1 MNTMAAGS
9 TVRIHN
15 DDLTGMN
22 PTTYAEYFQISS
34 ANGTAS
40 QPLRIVGCP
49 DSFGNLPIVEG
60 SNATGASW
68 VSIYAAA
75 GYGVAT
81 LWKGSTY
88 GYYQGGNPSPAY
100 VIIEGLHIKDAKT
113 TFTYTP
119 PGGGSA
125 TAYVD
130 GASCVNLR
138 EGFNTV
144 VLGNDLDN
152 CANGTFSDANLNSNA
167 WAGNVL
173 WTDWEGNH
181 IHNSGEV
188 GDYLDHQL
196 YIQGWG
202 QVAQFN
208 RIDAYTS
215 GAEGDNLKS
224 RGIFDIIR
232 YNYFDQEAAD
242 AGRQIDMVEL
252 QDSSFYETL
261 EGYLGAPG
269 DTTCTDSFY
278 CDGDTMGPNIL
289 AAWQEAYHSH
299 FFYGNVSYNSAAEYS
314 FHFAEDHDGGMAD
327 RLGILYFY
335 NNTWNMGNTIQV
347 LFDTSGGG
355 GNAFNNFEWQ
365 QVQAANNIV
374 WTPVSPQGYPY
385 WNLLAT
391 QITTFTTNLLAS
403 NWGSITTPIVGGTP
417 NAETG
422 SGWSNATTMYS
433 YPLAVPLNSHMSGL
447 SAANFLTTGTQPFD
461 STTYVPPPGSAAI
474 NAGTALTGAMAPM
487 PVRFEYHP
495 DSGTVTGRFFPTTI
509 GALDQ

>member
-1 MNTMAAGS
+1 
-9 TVRIHN
+9 
-15 DDLTGMN
+15 
-22 PTTYAEYFQISS
+22 
-34 ANGTAS
+34 
-40 QPLRIVGCP
+40 
-49 DSFGNLPIVEG
+49 VEG